1 MIDVAS
7 TAEEIATKLLADG
20 KAGKLDKIGIDE
32 VRDAIAERFFP
43 KTLGRH
49 LASQL
54 EALTLRKL
62 INKVG

>member
-1 MIDVAS
+1 MGKVYVLDAG
-7 TAEEIATKLLADG
+7 AWATVPG
-20 KAGKLDKIGIDE
+20 LDKIGIDE